1 MVCLP
6 LFCVYTILLILNQ
19 NILNKILLALFLH
32 YLTYVQLY
40 STSALQECSDT
51 IACTIEEVLLNQN
64 LDKPHASLILCWNY
78 VSHQKHK
85 FRPTNNLL
93 IFLPHLA

>member
-51 IACTIEEVLLNQN
+51 IAMHHRRSVVESEFRQAPCQFNFKLE
-64 LDKPHASLILCWNY
+64 LC
-78 VSHQKHK
+78 VTSKAQIQTH
-85 FRPTNNLL
+85 
-93 IFLPHLA
+93 